1 MEAETSTRK
10 GAAQSEGDSTLLSA
24 RSLYQHDPL
33 LVLLKD
39 KLHLATVWIVV
50 GGFVVVGFCFFLLAP
65 LFQSRFQPSVSPGD
79 MFEVLLFT
87 LGTTLSLLI
96 YLLLPSWMASIFNS
110 LKTNGVIGPSRREP
124 ANAMS
129 YARFLEHMISRMDS
143 WWWSLAIG
151 VLALFYFLYGI
162 FILAPQSL
170 TVSPWLLLVS
180 FLTITFPAFYTFVFG
195 LLRMILLL
203 SFLNQLFALFSIR
216 VRPLSPDSSG
226 GLAALGQ
233 LGWMGAAIMVASTL
247 FLLAFHEFPPISLSP
262 YDIAGATISYLTLL
276 IVLAI
281 GWLALPHQ
289 VMVRAR
295 NQQLQPL
302 TEEYERMLVETRPTA
317 DEEAAQIVA
326 GTERLAALK
335 QRYELVQETFPIWPV
350 QVVEMRRLAVAWLLP
365 ALMALLPS
373 IFDVFTRK

>member
-10 GAAQSEGDSTLLSA
+10 EAAQSEGDRTLLSA
-24 RSLYQHDPL
+24 QSLYQHDPL

-50 GGFVVVGFCFFLLAP
+50 GGFVVVGFCFFLLGP
-65 LFQSRFQPSVSPGD
+65 LFQSHFQPSVSPTA
-79 MFEVLLFT
+79 MFDVLLFT
-87 LGTTLSLLI
+87 FGTTLSLLI
-96 YLLLPSWMASIFNS
+96 YLLLPSWIASIFNS
-110 LKTNGVIGPSRREP
+110 LRTSGAIGPSRKEP
-124 ANAMS
+124 ADAVS
-129 YARFLEHMISRMDS
+129 YARFLEYMIPRIDS

-151 VLALFYFLYGI
+151 ILVLCYFLYAI

-170 TVSPWLLLVS
+170 TVSPWLLAVS
-180 FLTITFPAFYTFVFG
+180 FLTITFPAFYTFLFG
-195 LLRMILLL
+195 LLRVVLLL
-203 SFLNQLFALFSIR
+203 SLLNRLFALFSIR
-216 VRPLSPDSSG
+216 VRPLSPDGSG
-226 GLAALGQ
+226 GLAALSQ
-233 LGWMGAAIMVASTL
+233 IGWMGAAIMVASTL
-247 FLLAFHEFPPISLSP
+247 FLFAFHEFPPISLSP

-276 IVLAI
+276 IILAI

-289 VMVRAR
+289 VMVQAR

-302 TEEYERMLVETRPTA
+302 TEEYERMLVETKPA
-317 DEEAAQIVA
+317 GDEQTAQIVA

-335 QRYELVQETFPIWPV
+335 QRYELVQATFPTWPI

-373 IFDVFTRK
+373 LFAIFTRK

>member
-1 MEAETSTRK
+1 MKAETSTRK
-10 GAAQSEGDSTLLSA
+10 EAAQRDGNSTLLSA
-24 RSLYQHDPL
+24 QSLYQHDPL

-39 KLHLATVWIVV
+39 KLHLATVWIII
-50 GGFVVVGFCFFLLAP
+50 GGFVVTGCCFFLLGP
-65 LFQSRFQPSVSPGD
+65 LFQSHFQPSVSPGD
-79 MFEVLLFT
+79 MFDVLLFT

-96 YLLLPSWMASIFNS
+96 YLLLPPWIASIFNTLS
-110 LKTNGVIGPSRREP
+110 TNGAIGPCRKEP
-124 ANAMS
+124 ADAMS
-129 YARFLEHMISRMDS
+129 YARFLEHMISWMDS

-151 VLALFYFLYGI
+151 ILTIFYFLYGI
-162 FILAPQSL
+162 FIFAPQAA
-170 TVSPWLLLVS
+170 TISPLLLVVS
-180 FLTITFPAFYTFVFG
+180 FLTITFPAFYTFMFG
-195 LLRMILLL
+195 LLRVILLL
-203 SFLNQLFALFSIR
+203 SFLNRLFVLFNIR

-226 GLAALGQ
+226 GLAALNQ
-233 LGWMGAAIMVASTL
+233 IGWMGAAIMVASTL

-289 VMVRAR
+289 VMIQAR

-302 TEEYERMLVETRPTA
+302 TDEYERMLVETRPGA
-317 DEEAAQIVA
+317 DEQTAQIVA

-335 QRYELVQETFPIWPV
+335 QRYELVQATFPTWPI

-373 IFDVFTRK
+373 LFGLFTRK

>member
-1 MEAETSTRK
+1 MEAETSTQK
-10 GAAQSEGDSTLLSA
+10 EAGQSDDDSTLLSA
-24 RSLYQHDPL
+24 QSLYQHDPL

-50 GGFVVVGFCFFLLAP
+50 GGFVVIGFCFFLLGP
-65 LFQSRFQPSVSPGD
+65 LLQSHFQPSVSPGD
-79 MFEVLLFT
+79 MFDVLLFT

-96 YLLLPSWMASIFNS
+96 YLLLPGWMASVFNN
-110 LKTNGVIGPSRREP
+110 LRTNGVIGPFRQEP
-124 ANAMS
+124 ADAMS
-129 YARFLEHMISRMDS
+129 YARFLEHMISRVDS

-151 VLALFYFLYGI
+151 LLALFYFLYAI
-162 FILAPQSL
+162 FIFIPQSV
-170 TVSPWLLLVS
+170 TVSPLFLLVS
-180 FLTITFPAFYTFVFG
+180 FLTLTFPAVYTFLFG
-195 LLRMILLL
+195 LLRVILLL
-203 SFLNQLFALFSIR
+203 CFLNRLFVLFNIR

-233 LGWMGAAIMVASTL
+233 LGWMGATIMVASTL
-247 FLLAFHEFPPISLSP
+247 FLVAFHEFPPISLSP
-262 YDIAGATISYLTLL
+262 IDIAGATISYLTLL

-289 VMVRAR
+289 VMVQAR

-302 TEEYERMLVETRPTA
+302 TEEYERVLVETRPVVNEQT
-317 DEEAAQIVA
+317 AQIVA

-335 QRYELVQETFPIWPV
+335 QRYELVQETFPTWPI

-365 ALMALLPS
+365 TLIALLPAL
-373 IFDVFTRK
+373 FDVFTRK